1 MSTPFSSDCGG
12 FFRTANRATHR
23 KAEAEVRSIVLEICG
38 IALCHRQIQP
48 ALVNAVIAITLYGEY
63 FTDQE
68 DRDSLVGIISMTSD
82 IRAWSMRKAH
92 QRLKARWA
100 MVDSAEI

>member
-1 MSTPFSSDCGG
+1 MFGAVLTPMIS
-12 FFRTANRATHR
+12 RNANRATHR

-63 FTDQE
+63 FTDPE
-68 DRDSLVGIISMTSD
+68 DRDALVGIINMTSD
-82 IRAWSMRKAH
+82 IRAWSMRKPYE
-92 QRLKARWA
+92 RLKQQWS
-100 MVDSAEI
+100 MVDDAEI